1 MKKAIVQ
8 GKALMRVIL
17 PVLLLV
23 FGLQWLGAQT
33 SLSSSTPLTNKAVM
47 AELMNANLMTES
59 EAIDVLSFTYK
70 DMIENADQNMT
81 TAEEVELGV
90 RAEYYEYLL
99 GELLAGGGLND
110 ILTQSVVELQAII
123 ARYKVAPD
131 PLLIF
136 QQTVALL
143 SQ

>member
-33 SLSSSTPLTNKAVM
+33 SLSSSTPLTSKAVM